1 MAVDHLTLKQ
11 LRALVAV
18 YRTRQVSAAARQL
31 NVTQSAVS
39 VLIRQSEEAL
49 GIQLFDRTTRSVVP
63 TRAGE
68 NAFGIAE
75 RILGDVDML
84 AHTMSDLQDL
94 RRGTVRVA
102 ATPAT
107 GLAMLPRTVQRFRA
121 DFPGITLVLDDCAPN
136 QFLSDI
142 RDEKVEFGVGVPPAP
157 DDAEFD
163 SRVVIEDQLVL
174 VCRTDH
180 PLANK
185 AHVGW
190 HDLENQPLIV
200 SRRDY
205 GVRDLV
211 ETSLLRLGVRAQIGA
226 EIGFLSSASWLAACG
241 LGLCVLPRQLAELH
255 ISEELAVRPL
265 VEPVVTRAVGVVT
278 KKSRSLSPACATF
291 VDYLVEDWEAH
302 RQSG

>member
-1 MAVDHLTLKQ
+1 MAVEHLTFKQ
-11 LRALVAV
+11 LRAVVAV
-18 YRTRQVSAAARQL
+18 YKTRQISAAAGQL

-39 VLIRQSEEAL
+39 VLIRQCEEAL
-49 GIQLFDRTTRSVVP
+49 GIQLFDRTTRSVIP

-68 NAFGIAE
+68 NAYGVAE
-75 RILGDVDML
+75 RILSDIDML
-84 AHTMSDLQDL
+84 AHTMSDLRDL

-142 RDEKVEFGVGVPPAP
+142 REERVEFGVGVPPQP
-157 DDAEFD
+157 DDPEFD
-163 SRVVIEDQLVL
+163 SRVVLEDQLML
-174 VCRTDH
+174 VARTDH
-180 PLANK
+180 PLA
-185 AHVGW
+185 ARETVRW

-211 ETSLLRLGVRAQIGA
+211 ETSLLRLGVKAQIGA

-241 LGLCVLPRQLAELH
+241 LGLCVLPRQLAEMH
-255 ISEELAVRPL
+255 VSDELVVRPI
-265 VEPVVTRAVGVVT
+265 VDPVVTRAIGVVT
-278 KKSRSLSPACATF
+278 KKRRTLSPACEIF
-291 VDYLVEDWEAH
+291 VDYLVADWRVAG
-302 RQSG
+302 R

>member
-1 MAVDHLTLKQ
+1 MAVEHLTLKQ

-18 YRTRQVSAAARQL
+18 YRTRQISAAARQL

-39 VLIRQSEEAL
+39 VLIRQSEAAL
-49 GIQLFDRTTRSVVP
+49 GMQLFDRTTRSVIP

-68 NAFGIAE
+68 NAYGIAE
-75 RILGDVDML
+75 RILGDVETL
-84 AHTMSDLQDL
+84 AHTMNDMQDV

-107 GLAMLPRTVQRFRA
+107 GLAMLPQTVQRFRA
-121 DFPGITLVLDDCAPN
+121 DYPGVTLVLDDCAPN

-142 RDEKVEFGVGVPPAP
+142 REERVEFGVGVPPE
-157 DDAEFD
+157 DDPEFD
-163 SRVVIEDQLVL
+163 SRLIYPDPLMLLCPV
-174 VCRTDH
+174 DH
-180 PLANK
+180 PFA
-185 AHVGW
+185 AREWVRW
-190 HDLENQPLIV
+190 RELENHPLIL

-211 ETSLLRLGVRAQIGA
+211 ETSLLRVGIRAQIGA

-241 LGLCVLPRQLAELH
+241 LGLCVLPRKLAELH
-255 ISEELAVRPL
+255 VSEDLVVRPL
-265 VEPVVTRAVGVVT
+265 VDPVVTRAIGVVT

-291 VDYLVEDWEAH
+291 VEYLAKDWEAA
-302 RQSG
+302 GW